1 MYYFD
6 IMPEKNHTPIPS
18 FLFIKALVRDVFG
31 SYFIE
36 NNIWLE
42 NYDYSPMGR
51 TFFDDRK
58 KQKCAVNDKASD
70 NIQFLYQAVFHRQTT
85 YDPKIISQKFTQSM
99 KNNFQINVDYLM
111 FFDDDTEIL
120 RNAKIM
126 LINQLVCL
134 LLGNIRGKEFL
145 ESCELDDRR
154 VLGSSNKMWSY
165 IIGMVANT
173 YTEQVLK
180 EIHDQRVKEIS
191 LLRKGKD

>member
-1 MYYFD
+1 MYFFD
-6 IMPEKNHTPIPS
+6 ILPEKDHTPIPS
-18 FLFIKALVRDVFG
+18 FVFIKALIRDVFG

-36 NNIWLE
+36 REIWLG
-42 NYDYSPMGR
+42 NYDYSPIGR

-58 KQKCAVNDKASD
+58 KKKSAVNEKAAD
-70 NIQFLYQAVFHRQTT
+70 NIQFLYQAVFHNQTT
-85 YDPKIISQKFTQSM
+85 YDPKVISQKFTQSM
-99 KNNFQINVDYLM
+99 KSNFQINVDYLM

-126 LINQLVCL
+126 MINQLVCL
-134 LLGNIRGKEFL
+134 LLGSIRGKEFL

-154 VLGSSNKMWSY
+154 VLGSSNKMWAY

-180 EIHDQRVKEIS
+180 EIHNQRVKEIS